1 MKRPILLFYFISA
14 TFLSLAQNWSDN
26 VAQIVYDKCTK
37 CHHTGGIGGFSLMTY
52 NETSAMATAIYDAV
66 NQEHMP
72 PWPPDNNYQQYVHD
86 RALSASQ
93 KTTILDWITNGTP
106 EGNAANTPP
115 PPVYTNGALLGNG
128 DLVVQMPTYM
138 SKATTNDDYAC
149 FAVPTGLLQGRTIK
163 SVEIVPGNQ
172 EIVHHALI
180 YIDPT
185 SAEVTDSTGGNCAS
199 PGNSGTKLL
208 VGYTPGATPMT
219 LPSVA
224 PLKLGFDLPA
234 NSQVYF
240 AMHYPMGSY
249 GQFDSTKVI
258 FHFYPIGTTG
268 VRMISAE
275 PIIQNWSFS
284 LPNNQITNVAAQ
296 YPNSGGLPANV
307 SVLSVFPHMHLLGQ
321 NIRSYAYNPSNVNDT
336 VRFINIPNWDF
347 HWQDFYFFKH
357 VQKVP
362 NGYKIKGEGSF
373 LNTTG
378 STVTAGLNTS
388 DEMFLVYFHFMLY
401 QSGDENYDMEALMS
415 ASLEEQIPPDNSP
428 IAVYPNPFSEGTMI
442 SHPGVKA
449 GDIVSVSIYDYQG
462 KLIRKLTQSETA
474 VQDGFEISW
483 DGNAASGTTVRNGVY
498 FVSINVNG
506 VTSTKQLIKH

>member
-1 MKRPILLFYFISA
+1 
-14 TFLSLAQNWSDN
+14 
-26 VAQIVYDKCTK
+26 
-37 CHHTGGIGGFSLMTY
+37 
-52 NETSAMATAIYDAV
+52 
-66 NQEHMP
+66 
-72 PWPPDNNYQQYVHD
+72 
-86 RALSASQ
+86 
-93 KTTILDWITNGTP
+93 
-106 EGNAANTPP
+106 
-115 PPVYTNGALLGNG
+115 
-128 DLVVQMPTYM
+128 
-138 SKATTNDDYAC
+138 
-149 FAVPTGLLQGRTIK
+149 
-163 SVEIVPGNQ
+163 
-172 EIVHHALI
+172 VHHALI

-199 PGNSGTKLL
+199 PSNAGTKLL

-219 LPSVA
+219 LPSAA

-258 FHFYPIGTTG
+258 FHFYPVGTTG

-284 LPNNQITNVAAQ
+284 LPNNQITNVSAQ

-321 NIRSYAYNPSNVNDT
+321 NIRSYAYNPANVNDT

-357 VQKVP
+357 IQKAP

-388 DEMFLVYFHFMLY
+388 DEMFLVYFHYMLY

-415 ASLEEQIPPDNSP
+415 ASLGEQIPPDNSP

-462 KLIRKLTQSETA
+462 KLIRKLIQSETA

-483 DGNAASGTTVRNGVY
+483 DGNATSGTTVRNGVY

-506 VTSTKQLIKH
+506 ATSTKQLIKH